1 MKFNRLPLLAFL
13 CLLFCSETL
22 FAQNTFQKT
31 IGGDGEDIASWVT
44 EIPNGFIVA
53 GLSTTLNSDQ
63 NACLL
68 QLDNA
73 GNLIWQKNYGTST
86 IFSVV
91 LDEGDGYIA
100 LGASVGLPNVD
111 ILLVRTDLAGN
122 TLWSKSIGDSS
133 TTDLGLSL
141 VQVPNG
147 YLVSGAQAPT
157 GSLNFNSFLTR
168 LDSNGNTLWSQTYNS
183 GTLGN
188 LFLSNFVENDI
199 IYASGTAE
207 GAGVFLRLDLATGDI
222 LSSSAYDGNNDT
234 EALTFQQ
241 PTQDSNLVISDQTR
255 SGLLG
260 NQMNPW
266 VQKISKTN
274 GQTIWSKIYSKPG
287 VNLRGRIE
295 QANNGFLLMPFS
307 DSTSVTNDGMLA
319 KIDPDGNVLW
329 SYQYGGNLEERFIK
343 AIQTS
348 DGGFLAVGQSRSNS
362 INGDNDIFVVKTDSN
377 GLVTNC
383 CIRAAGIQAFNY
395 SPQDTL
401 LDYDIFNS
409 HSADS
414 IAINALN
421 ISLINESFCTS
432 IPPIDT
438 QSITLCPNETF
449 TLDSIA
455 YNAPGVVRDT
465 IPGIGGGCDTILV
478 YNLLAAPFVSDSQS
492 IQFCIGD
499 SVNIGGQFYT
509 QSGTVVDTLPSMAG
523 CDTLVT
529 YTLEAV
535 VQFDQS
541 ATIEFCPG
549 DSVTIAG
556 QVYYQSAIVPD
567 TIQGA
572 GASCDTILTYTLVLL
587 PQPTQNETIEFCQGD
602 SVTIAGQ
609 VYTQSGTVV
618 DTISGFGGGC
628 DTVLTYTLVLLQQPT
643 IFETI
648 AFCNGD
654 SVTIAGQ
661 VYTQSATV
669 VDTISAIGSGC
680 DTIVT
685 YNLVLTIQPTINEI
699 RTFCN
704 GDSITIGGQVYTQ
717 PGTVTDTILS
727 SSGLCDTIAT
737 YTLILASQPTIS
749 ETIQFCQGDTIT
761 IGGQIYTQPA
771 TVTDTILS
779 SSGLCDTIV
788 TYTLVLLTQPTIS
801 ETIQFCPGDTISIGG
816 QIYTQA
822 ATVTDTIL
830 SSSGFCDTIATYVL
844 ELLAQ
849 PTQSSTIQFCPGD
862 SITIAGQTYTQ
873 SGTVVETIPALG
885 GGCDTIVT
893 YTLVL
898 LPQPLRSETIGLCA
912 GDTVIINGVG
922 YSQPGNVLDTI
933 PAIGGGC
940 DTIVSYVLISLTPAP
955 STVDITC
962 PNDVTVITLPGTGPT
977 AVNYNLPTV
986 TSDCPCPGAALT
998 LTAGLA
1004 SGSVFPVISTPVCY
1018 TATDS
1023 CGNTAS
1029 CCFSVTIREEQPC
1042 DEKVA
1047 GCMKYEILRIT
1058 KNAAQQHTYTI
1069 RVTNNCSNKMI
1080 WSAIRIPNGLV
1091 AEEPANNSVFTT
1103 PDGRNYDVRNPNF
1116 SPFYSVRFKSTADSI
1131 SGGQSDIF
1139 KYTLPAQA
1147 GNVNYIYIASRLTN
1161 NLTYEAH
1168 MNTFNC
1174 PVTNQRPAV
1183 ERIIEN
1189 NNELSTLYI
1198 FPNPTSGMLYA
1209 DFSAWQDERLQVR
1222 IINSQGQLA
1231 QNLAIKA
1238 SGAQQQIVLREGL
1251 ADGLYFIEILTESG
1265 DRQRVRFVLQH

>member
-63 NACLL
+63 NACLI

-73 GNLIWQKNYGTST
+73 GNLIWQKQYGTST

-100 LGASVGLPNVD
+100 LGASFGLPNVD

-122 TLWSKSIGDSS
+122 TLWSKNIGDSS

-168 LDSNGNTLWSQTYNS
+168 LDANGNTLWSQTYNS

-207 GAGVFLRLDLATGDI
+207 GAGVFLRLDLANGDI
-222 LSSSAYDGNNDT
+222 LSSSAYDGNSDT

-241 PTQDSNLVISDQTR
+241 PTQDGNLVISDQTR
-255 SGLLG
+255 SALLG

-287 VNLRGRIE
+287 INLRGRIE

-329 SYQYGGNLEERFIK
+329 SYQYGGILEERFIK

-395 SPQDTL
+395 SPQDTMV
-401 LDYDIFNS
+401 DYDISNS

-414 IAINALN
+414 IGINAVN
-421 ISLINESFCTS
+421 ISLINESFCIS

-449 TLDSIA
+449 TLDSIT

-478 YNLLAAPFVSDSQS
+478 YNLLAAPFVSDSQL
-492 IQFCIGD
+492 IRFCIGD
-499 SVNIGGQFYT
+499 SILIAGQFYT
-509 QSGTVVDTLPSMAG
+509 QSGTVLDTLPSAAG

-535 VQFDQS
+535 LQFTQS
-541 ATIEFCPG
+541 ATIELCPG
-549 DSVTIAG
+549 DSVI
-556 QVYYQSAIVPD
+556 
-567 TIQGA
+567 
-572 GASCDTILTYTLVLL
+572 
-587 PQPTQNETIEFCQGD
+587 
-602 SVTIAGQ
+602 IAGQ
-609 VYTQSGTVV
+609 VYTQAGMVV
-618 DTISGFGGGC
+618 DTISGAGGGC
-628 DTVLTYTLVLLQQPT
+628 DTIATYNVVLL
-643 IFETI
+643 
-648 AFCNGD
+648 
-654 SVTIAGQ
+654 S
-661 VYTQSATV
+661 
-669 VDTISAIGSGC
+669 
-680 DTIVT
+680 
-685 YNLVLTIQPTINEI
+685 QPTINDTI
-699 RTFCN
+699 TFCN

-717 PGTVTDTILS
+717 SGTVTDTIS
-727 SSGLCDTIAT
+727 
-737 YTLILASQPTIS
+737 
-749 ETIQFCQGDTIT
+749 
-761 IGGQIYTQPA
+761 
-771 TVTDTILS
+771 
-779 SSGLCDTIV
+779 
-788 TYTLVLLTQPTIS
+788 
-801 ETIQFCPGDTISIGG
+801 
-816 QIYTQA
+816 
-822 ATVTDTIL
+822 

-849 PTQSSTIQFCPGD
+849 PTQNDTIQFCPGD
-862 SITIAGQTYTQ
+862 TITIAGQVYTQ
-873 SGTVVETIPALG
+873 SGTVTDTISSSSG
-885 GGCDTIVT
+885 FCDTIAT
-893 YTLVL
+893 YVL
-898 LPQPLRSETIGLCA
+898 ELLAQPTQNDTIQFCPGDTITIGGQVYTQSGTVTDTISSSSGFCDTIATYVLELLVQPTLSDTIELCA
-912 GDTVIINGVG
+912 GDTITINGIE
-922 YSQPGNVLDTI
+922 YTQPGTVLDTI
-933 PAIGGGC
+933 SAIGGGC
-940 DTIVSYVLISLTPAP
+940 DTLVTYVLISPTLAP
-955 STVDITC
+955 SSVDITC
-962 PNDVTVITLPGTGPT
+962 PNNVTVITLPGTGPI

-998 LTAGLA
+998 LTTGLA
-1004 SGSVFPVISTPVCY
+1004 PGSIFPVITTPVCY

-1047 GCMKYEILRIT
+1047 GCMKYEILQIT

-1080 WSAIRIPNGLV
+1080 WTAVRIPNGLV

-1147 GNVNYIYIASRLTN
+1147 GNVNYIYMASRLTN

-1168 MNTFNC
+1168 MNTSNC

-1189 NNELSTLYI
+1189 NSEFSTLKI

-1231 QNLAIKA
+1231 QNLAITA
-1238 SGAQQQIVLREGL
+1238 SGAQQQIALREGL